1 MTFCVSRSAVFSQPS
16 HRFCIGRMSPPPAP
30 TMITPPMVARM
41 VIRTGVVTVVATS
54 IWFSAAI
61 TPRNRMKIEAMLA
74 STLP

>member
-16 HRFCIGRMSPPPAP
+16 HRLCMGRMSPPPAP

-41 VIRTGVVTVVATS
+41 VMSTGVVTVVATS
-54 IWFSAAI
+54 TWFSAAI
-61 TPRNRMKIEAMLA
+61 TPRNMMKIEAMLA